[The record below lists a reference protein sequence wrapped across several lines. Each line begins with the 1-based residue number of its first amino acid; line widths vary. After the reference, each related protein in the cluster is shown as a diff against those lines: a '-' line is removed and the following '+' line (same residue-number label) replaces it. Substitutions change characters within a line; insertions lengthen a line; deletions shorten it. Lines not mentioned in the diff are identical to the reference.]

1 MSEQA
6 AEAEA
11 GTVEVDASAEGTE
24 TDLEGTEAAEA
35 AGTGTD
41 LAAELEKWKT
51 QSRKWETR
59 SKENS
64 KAAAKLQ
71 ELEQQNMT
79 ELEKAQAAA
88 ADAEERATTATAMH
102 NRVMAAAAHN
112 LPVELIEDLGSGTE
126 DEINERAERF
136 SRVIEEAVESRV
148 QELTAGNAG
157 RNGQPIS
164 GARPVEAMRPGSAPS
179 QGGTPTTPD
188 QWFRQLLDNRLGKVP
203 SADADV

>member
-1 MSEQA
+1 MSEGA

-11 GTVEVDASAEGTE
+11 GTAEVDASAEGTV
-24 TDLEGTEAAEA
+24 TDPEDAEAAELLE
-35 AGTGTD
+35 GMQGTD
-41 LAAELEKWKT
+41 TNLAAELEKWKT
-51 QSRKWETR
+51 ESRKWEKR

-64 KAAAKLQ
+64 SAASRLK
-71 ELEQQNMT
+71 EIEQKNMS
-79 ELEKAQAAA
+79 ELEKAQALA

-136 SRVIEEAVESRV
+136 ARVIEEAVESRI
-148 QELTAGNAG
+148 QELTAGNNAG
-157 RNGQPIS
+157 RNGLPD
-164 GARPVEAMRPGSAPS
+164 ARPVESMRPGSAPS

-188 QWFRQLLDNRLGKVP
+188 QWFRQLLDNR
-203 SADADV
+203 